1 MRHCPGSLRALIVVF
16 LMFMLSSCTG
26 EPDERQ
32 VVNGPGND
40 VVYIRETFY
49 GSTLSA
55 DDTNIYAAFRGNT
68 KSRRLVLSGENLS
81 IKKLAWKDSTNV
93 VICLTEG
100 IISHYSNLVTVP
112 LQSGSI
118 NIHNHLV
125 EDC

>member
-1 MRHCPGSLRALIVVF
+1 
-16 LMFMLSSCTG
+16 MLTSCSG
-26 EPDERQ
+26 EPDERRL
-32 VVNGPGND
+32 VNGPGND
-40 VVYIRETFY
+40 IVYIRETFY
-49 GSTLSA
+49 GSTLSS
-55 DDTNIYAAFRGNT
+55 DETNIYAVSKGNSR
-68 KSRRLVLSGENLS
+68 SRRLVLSGENLS

-100 IISHYSNLVTVP
+100 ITSHYSNLVTVP